1 MPGLRKGFCP
11 CLRNDGPA
19 RSMNPYKFSGPASI
33 VVDVATV
40 DGFITRLTAYIQQS
54 HWEHS
59 L

>member
-1 MPGLRKGFCP
+1 
-11 CLRNDGPA
+11 
-19 RSMNPYKFSGPASI
+19 MNPYRFSGPASI